1 MMYAVYI
8 PRMHMV
14 PQTARGTICMRIH
27 DLAAVRGKLY
37 CDCVQYPYRLTSFHT
52 CRHEGGEYSPIICQ
66 KRYRKIKGVS
76 NDLEEILFNIEPNY
90 QITFPS
96 ELTKK
101 IGTIQQLC
109 HNFTSNNCHQT
120 PPISNHAE

>member
-52 CRHEGGEYSPIICQ
+52 CRHEGDLYIPIINNTPIDKFK
-66 KRYRKIKGVS
+66 KRVFE
-76 NDLEEILFNIEPNY
+76 DEEIVRIISLYYKHQHEKMNKIIQPLPPRVMFPTTNY
-90 QITFPS
+90 V
-96 ELTKK
+96 
-101 IGTIQQLC
+101 
-109 HNFTSNNCHQT
+109 
-120 PPISNHAE
+120 